1 MNNTI
6 FVVTVLCNN
15 EEWASLYRYNNH

>member
-6 FVVTVLCNN
+6 FVVTVLYSN
-15 EEWASLYRYNNH
+15 EEWASLYRYYNH